1 MVNVSAAMAGE
12 FSFAAA
18 ELTAEIR
25 RLGPNPLR
33 SNGTLAETHPENQ
46 GETGADQTEDVTVE

>member
-33 SNGTLAETHPENQ
+33 SNGALTDNRPESQ
-46 GETGADQTEDVTVE
+46 GETGADRREDVTVE